1 MRKALIVSFLL
12 LLITSCRSHRDVLQ
26 LEQVRGVGVASSAD
40 VEIFVPSVLA
50 FPSAAAAPAAA
61 ALRSPDS
68 SACSAPII
76 IRARVSAGGQV
87 SDTAC
92 VSSAPI
98 VPHRREASSVPSACP
113 SLFPI
118 FVVLI
123 ILLVVFYVVS
133 RKR

>member
-1 MRKALIVSFLL
+1 MRKGLFVFILL
-12 LLITSCRSHRDVLQ
+12 LLLSSCRSHRDVLQ

-40 VEIFVPSVLA
+40 VEIVVPSVLA
-50 FPSAAAAPAAA
+50 FPSAAAAAPAAA

-87 SDTAC
+87 SDTTC

-98 VPHRREASSVPSACP
+98 VPHRRVSSSVPSACP

-123 ILLVVFYVVS
+123 ILFVVFYVAS
-133 RKR
+133 